1 MGRKKK
7 TEEQP
12 SQNNIK
18 EIEVKSNTPISYH
31 GSVEIKIKK
40 SNKIISNRNK
50 RNKAGQQ
57 MIYYLVNCLAGKF
70 LTNLAPKYIVLFNK
84 ADNLNTKLS
93 QLVAYREVNTSDS
106 VTAYYNFIIPY
117 NAIISS
123 SMICNRLII
132 TNEESKNNIIDELA
146 ENNIYNYSNAIID
159 LTGSDVTT
167 TSPIDLSNLGE
178 GDAILIKWSM
188 TIDNST
194 NEGGNN

>member
-40 SNKIISNRNK
+40 NNKVISNRNK

-84 ADNLNTKLS
+84 TNSLNTKLS
-93 QLVAYREVNTSDS
+93 QLISYREVNTSDS
-106 VTAYYNFIIPY
+106 ITAYYNFIIPY
-117 NAIISS
+117 NAIISL
-123 SMICNRLII
+123 MNCNRLII
-132 TNEESKNNIIDELA
+132 TNEESKNNIENELT
-146 ENNIYNYSNAIID
+146 ENQIYEYSNAIID
-159 LTGSDVTT
+159 LTGSDIV
-167 TSPIDLSNLGE
+167 TSPIDLSNLAE
-178 GDAILIKWSM
+178 EDAILIKWSM

-194 NEGGNN
+194 NEGGNE